1 MLILILI
8 QMGVV
13 RLEPDLQLIPHLLL
27 ISLLRPL
34 HGVKCH
40 GGQGLLGL
48 VIRQVCILPLR
59 LLKVTTG
66 ARIFFWMVGALRHN
80 HILAHVLMTL
90 GVLSHVGKHVG
101 VLKVE
106 KATRLSHQAVREE
119 RVPDRTEKHSE

>member
-1 MLILILI
+1 M
-8 QMGVV
+8 
-13 RLEPDLQLIPHLLL
+13 
-27 ISLLRPL
+27 
-34 HGVKCH
+34 
-40 GGQGLLGL
+40 
-48 VIRQVCILPLR
+48 VIRQVSVLPLR

-66 ARIFFWMVGALRHN
+66 VVVRIFLGMVGALRHY

-119 RVPDRTEKHSE
+119 RVPDRTEKDSEKVGEVGEPSSAGISWDNGSVLEETSFRLLEIDVGRDI